1 METLSEGL
9 LWSRC
14 CEVAARV
21 YRQLSTWNDRAFAD
35 RILANTLGIPER
47 MAARLAAD
55 TQASRAAHAL
65 AMIEALTVLQTQL
78 YLACECGLIERDES
92 NSLCFEA
99 ATLAQR
105 LAETHELP
113 AHRDRDSRKIP
124 LSYAPT

>member
-21 YRQLSTWNDRAFAD
+21 YRRLSTWNDRAFAD

-47 MAARLAAD
+47 MAARRAAGSE
-55 TQASRAAHAL
+55 AARAAHAA
-65 AMIEALTVLQTQL
+65 AMVEALTVLQTQL
-78 YLACECGLIERDES
+78 YLASECGLLERHES

-99 ATLAQR
+99 ATLAKR
-105 LAETHELP
+105 LAQNPDP
-113 AHRDRDSRKIP
+113 AAI
-124 LSYAPT
+124 

>member
-78 YLACECGLIERDES
+78 YLACECGLIERQES
-92 NSLCFEA
+92 NRLCFEA
-99 ATLAQR
+99 ATLARR
-105 LAETHELP
+105 LAGTREQAARCET
-113 AHRDRDSRKIP
+113 SR
-124 LSYAPT
+124 